1 MIIPLFVSF
10 KGCPHRCLFCN
21 QPIING
27 TAYHGVEDVAVPSQP
42 FRWRNRKP
50 CWNLSCLIVR
60 LAILRTYA
68 FPPGLM
74 P

>member
-27 TAYHGVEDVAVPSQP
+27 TAYHGVEDVIFLVLQKIA
-42 FRWRNRKP
+42 
-50 CWNLSCLIVR
+50 L
-60 LAILRTYA
+60 
-68 FPPGLM
+68 
-74 P
+74 